1 MICIHAWFLP
11 AVQATRNPLCDSLKA
26 SYAVANEALD
36 LEDDDLADEV
46 GDDALFFFLFGFLGP
61 PLATSGKE
69 GPSCW
74 RALLLSGKISM
85 GIMLLGCSKSAEA
98 QEVCLD
104 CAAVLIEP
112 ADNSSVPLNSAIQL
126 GEVSLVPRPM

>member
-1 MICIHAWFLP
+1 MVICIHAWFLP

-85 GIMLLGCSKSAEA
+85 GIMLLGCSKSAEKKFRKF
-98 QEVCLD
+98 
-104 CAAVLIEP
+104 
-112 ADNSSVPLNSAIQL
+112 SSRDLKKKHL
-126 GEVSLVPRPM
+126 Y